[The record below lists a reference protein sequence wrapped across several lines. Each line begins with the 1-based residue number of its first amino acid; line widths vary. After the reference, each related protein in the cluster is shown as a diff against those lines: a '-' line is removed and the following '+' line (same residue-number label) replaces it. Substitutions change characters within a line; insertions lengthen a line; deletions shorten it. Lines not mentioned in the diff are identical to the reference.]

1 MFFQDFLSFG
11 LPPTPHPDTA
21 AVAVGTR
28 EIKMLK
34 GPGLDSRLGA
44 ADGEQRLFLH
54 TPPFFSSGP
63 QLIPRRLDWE
73 GKEHRRSFEDLVSKL
88 FVST

>member
-1 MFFQDFLSFG
+1 
-11 LPPTPHPDTA
+11 
-21 AVAVGTR
+21 
-28 EIKMLK
+28 MLK
-34 GPGLDSRLGA
+34 GLGLGSRLGA
-44 ADGEQRLFLH
+44 AAGEQRLFLH
-54 TPPFFSSGP
+54 PPPLFFSSGP

>member
-1 MFFQDFLSFG
+1 
-11 LPPTPHPDTA
+11 
-21 AVAVGTR
+21 
-28 EIKMLK
+28 MLK
-34 GPGLDSRLGA
+34 GLGLGSRLGA

-54 TPPFFSSGP
+54 SLPPFFSSGP